1 MELREMAR
9 TPRPPK
15 PSVVERLT
23 PLVQPGRFK
32 RLFG

>member
-1 MELREMAR
+1 MAR
-9 TPRPPK
+9 TPSLPK
-15 PSVVERLT
+15 PSVLERIA